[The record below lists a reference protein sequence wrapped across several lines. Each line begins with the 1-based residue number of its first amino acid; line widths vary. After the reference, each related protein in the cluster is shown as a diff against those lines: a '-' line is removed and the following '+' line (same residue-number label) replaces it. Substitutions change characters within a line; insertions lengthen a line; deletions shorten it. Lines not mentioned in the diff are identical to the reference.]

1 MKCGVV
7 KETYPAERRVAL
19 VPAVLGP
26 LAKAGITTLVETGA
40 GLAAGFSDAAYRDQG
55 ATILAR
61 REEVFAAADLLVQ
74 VRAVG
79 ANPEAGITDLGLVR
93 AGQSIVAFCEPLGSP
108 EALQQF
114 SARGVSV
121 FSMEMIPRIT
131 RAQSMDAL
139 SSMATLAGYK
149 AALLAAAALPKMF
162 PMMTTAAGTL
172 LPARA
177 LILGVGVAGLQAI
190 AASRRMGAVVEAYD
204 VRPDVKDQ
212 VQSLGAKF
220 LDLPLETSGA
230 QDAGGYAKA
239 FDESFY
245 RRQRELLTA
254 ALARQ
259 DVVISTAAVPG
270 RKAPILVT
278 KEMVEGMQPGSVIVD
293 LAAERGG
300 NCELTRL
307 GETVVHHGVTILGP
321 DNLPSTVP
329 FHASQMYAKNV
340 ASLLTHLVK
349 EGKLQLDMEDEI
361 TRETLVVR
369 DGEIVHPRVR
379 EALERG
385 AAAGR

>member
-1 MKCGVV
+1 VV

>member
-1 MKCGVV
+1 
-7 KETYPAERRVAL
+7 
-19 VPAVLGP
+19 
-26 LAKAGITTLVETGA
+26 
-40 GLAAGFSDAAYRDQG
+40 
-55 ATILAR
+55 
-61 REEVFAAADLLVQ
+61 
-74 VRAVG
+74 
-79 ANPEAGITDLGLVR
+79 
-93 AGQSIVAFCEPLGSP
+93 
-108 EALQQF
+108 
-114 SARGVSV
+114 
-121 FSMEMIPRIT
+121 MEMIPRIT

-162 PMMTTAAGTL
+162 PMMMTAAGTL

-300 NCELTRL
+300 NCELTRF

-340 ASLLTHLVK
+340 ASLLAHLVK

-369 DGEIVHPRVR
+369 DGEIVHPKVR

-385 AAAGR
+385 APVGR